1 MRKGEESR
9 KRIIETAEKL
19 FNRRG
24 YTNTSVQDILD
35 ALKISKGGFYHYF
48 DTKMDLLTE
57 VCRRRTEEWYSQGIE
72 HVRALRKGPV
82 EKLNATLR
90 LMNMLDR
97 EAPSVMGLMTELGTQ
112 GQDAVPR
119 RELRDITMEMLSP
132 LVEEILVEGIREGEF
147 TVRKPVETARLLTLM
162 ALDVNEESANRI
174 AKDYQNP
181 ECALDVL
188 EMLGAYRE
196 SIEILVNAPYGS
208 IDLFDMGDMVSAISR
223 VVGALENAERM

>member
-24 YTNTSVQDILD
+24 YANTSVQDILD
-35 ALKISKGGFYHYF
+35 ALNISKGGFYHYF

-57 VCRRRTEEWYSQGIE
+57 VCRRRTEEWYAQGIE
-72 HVRALRKGPV
+72 HVRTMRGGPV

-97 EAPSVMGLMTELGTQ
+97 EAPGMLGLLTELGSQ

-119 RELRDITMEMLSP
+119 RELREITMQMLSP
-132 LVEEILVEGIREGEF
+132 LVEEILFAGIRAGEF
-147 TVRKPVETARLLTLM
+147 VVRRPSETAKLITLM
-162 ALDVNEESANRI
+162 ALDVNEESVNML
-174 AKDYQNP
+174 AKDFHNP

-196 SIEILVNAPYGS
+196 NIELLVNAPYGS
-208 IDLFDMGDMVSAISR
+208 IDLFDVGDMVSAIGR
-223 VVGALENAERM
+223 VVGALENAAR